1 MANIL
6 LVIHLLLALGI
17 VGSVLMQR
25 SEGGG
30 LGIGGGGGGGGGG
43 GMGGLIGNRAS
54 ANLLTRTTAVLAGLF
69 FVTSIALAIVSG
81 ARPDGGSIVDQGS
94 ILDGGHA
101 QPVEEPL
108 EPEGP
113 RVPLSE

>member
-1 MANIL
+1 MVTIV

-30 LGIGGGGGGGGGG
+30 LGIGGSSGG
-43 GMGGLIGNRAS
+43 GMGGLIGSRAS
-54 ANLLTRTTAVLAGLF
+54 TNLLTRATAVLAGLF
-69 FVTSIALAIVSG
+69 FVTSISLAILTGVTG
-81 ARPDGGSIVDQGS
+81 EPRSIVDDASS
-94 ILDGGHA
+94 ILDGGGEGR
-101 QPVEEPL
+101 VEEPL

-113 RVPLSE
+113 SVPLSE